1 MWLLESLIDTLATLQ
16 HSQICRPQRHTN
28 RQIVIQPLF
37 SCGESTRS
45 DVSCYDSFKPR
56 YLSFTDSRDMCQVS
70 LSALHFFI
78 IKLAIV
84 HPWGI
89 FWYYQNMIKGNR
101 CNDIHNWVR
110 EIAQEFFF
118 QEIHSSLKMQ
128 QYGPPP
134 ISPEQGISPV
144 VWYPCPCLQK
154 YPPLLWSVVIHPC
167 VFWRGGAEERRGGE
181 EERKTLF
188 TSSTAASTS
197 SPAQPKLTGQN

>member
-45 DVSCYDSFKPR
+45 AVSCYDSFKPR

-110 EIAQEFFF
+110 EIAQEFF
-118 QEIHSSLKMQ
+118 SRR
-128 QYGPPP
+128 PT
-134 ISPEQGISPV
+134 PV
-144 VWYPCPCLQK
+144 YRCNNMDLLLF
-154 YPPLLWSVVIHPC
+154 PLNKESALLCDILALACKNIHPC
-167 VFWRGGAEERRGGE
+167 
-181 EERKTLF
+181 
-188 TSSTAASTS
+188 SD
-197 SPAQPKLTGQN
+197 P